1 MCCLEIV
8 NICFLIFKWK
18 IANIFARLWKS
29 AQFCHW
35 AIFPS
40 SAANFRPAD
49 RWNRKSQIIPKL
61 GRILKFKPQQC
72 YKLIKTL
79 LQTENQGKLGFELW
93 PRFADFAR
101 FFCAFALK
109 SISIL
114 SQDKRANMTL
124 YPRFFSSWM
133 VRGQIATHLKI
144 RCLQTW
150 QPAVR
155 SASQFL
161 YAKMVKCR
169 RRRCRHLALHH
180 YPQLPWWENLLHRH
194 LWH

>member
-1 MCCLEIV
+1 MLDTLCRR
-8 NICFLIFKWK
+8 NFGH
-18 IANIFARLWKS
+18 NGYN
-29 AQFCHW
+29 
-35 AIFPS
+35 FPLQN
-40 SAANFRPAD
+40 AALPCNLH
-49 RWNRKSQIIPKL
+49 S
-61 GRILKFKPQQC
+61 GRITDC
-72 YKLIKTL
+72 EYSSERKLPPMGKNATRCFQSLQKLRACTL
-79 LQTENQGKLGFELW
+79 VCNGLRLLDRNYFLL
-93 PRFADFAR
+93 R
-101 FFCAFALK
+101 

-144 RCLQTW
+144 RCPQTW
-150 QPAVR
+150 QPAMR

-169 RRRCRHLALHH
+169 RRRRRRHLALHH

>member
-8 NICFLIFKWK
+8 NICFLRFKWK

-72 YKLIKTL
+72 YKLIKPL
-79 LQTENQGKLGFELW
+79 LQTENEGRLGFELW

-109 SISIL
+109 HRKALTALAEKSTPLNKKKPIL
-114 SQDKRANMTL
+114 VQHGGNFVSVLLPPVLRVL
-124 YPRFFSSWM
+124 SS
-133 VRGQIATHLKI
+133 
-144 RCLQTW
+144 
-150 QPAVR
+150 
-155 SASQFL
+155 
-161 YAKMVKCR
+161 
-169 RRRCRHLALHH
+169 
-180 YPQLPWWENLLHRH
+180 LLT
-194 LWH
+194 